1 LSPAACQN
9 IVITLCKKS
18 VSEHPTCKYF
28 TENLQQYDV
37 GKTLIML
44 LQMYVIH
51 LAAGRGFF
59 MAGCPMWRKH
69 METIGTLWLYLVFFG
84 IVSIMLVIDFIGFKH
99 QHGQEVK
106 IRTAAYWSVAW
117 VSVAA
122 LFGGGLWLYLEQTAG
137 VVLANQKVMEYF
149 AGYLLEKSLAIDN
162 VFVWLMIFAAFAIPP
177 ALQRQLLLYGV
188 LGAIVLRTIFIFIG
202 AWFVQEFS
210 WILYLFGAF
219 LVYTGY
225 KFLRGHNDEAS
236 NIEDMPL
243 LKWLRKHMRITPQ
256 LEGNKFFIRKD
267 GLLWATPL
275 FLVLILVE
283 ASDVIFAM
291 DSIPAIFAVTTD
303 PFIVLTANLMAILGL
318 RAMFFLL
325 SGAASKMYYLPYGL
339 GVILVFIGFKML
351 MLDVFH
357 MPIWISLGF
366 IVIVLAI
373 TALLSIRHNKKY
385 NIHQL

>member
-1 LSPAACQN
+1 
-9 IVITLCKKS
+9 
-18 VSEHPTCKYF
+18 
-28 TENLQQYDV
+28 
-37 GKTLIML
+37 
-44 LQMYVIH
+44 
-51 LAAGRGFF
+51 
-59 MAGCPMWRKH
+59 MASRPMWRIH
-69 METIGTLWLYLVFFG
+69 METVGTLWLYLVFFA
-84 IVSIMLVIDFIGFKH
+84 IVAVMLVIDFVGFKH

-106 IRTAAYWSVAW
+106 VRTAAYWSIAW
-117 VSVAA
+117 VSVAT

-137 VVLANQKVMEYF
+137 TAIANAKVMECF

-177 ALQRQLLLYGV
+177 VLQRKLLLYGV

-219 LVYTGY
+219 LVYTGF
-225 KFLRGHNDEAS
+225 KFLRGQHEEDS
-236 NIEDMPL
+236 NIEDMAI

-256 LEGNKFFIRKD
+256 LQGDKFFVRQN

-283 ASDVIFAM
+283 ASDVIFAV

-325 SGAASKMYYLPYGL
+325 SGAASKMHYLPYGL
-339 GVILVFIGFKML
+339 GLILVFIGFKML

-357 MPIWISLGF
+357 MPIWISLSF
-366 IVIVLAI
+366 IVIVLTVTAI
-373 TALLSIRHNKKY
+373 LSIRHSKRHNETT
-385 NIHQL
+385 L

>member
-1 LSPAACQN
+1 
-9 IVITLCKKS
+9 
-18 VSEHPTCKYF
+18 
-28 TENLQQYDV
+28 
-37 GKTLIML
+37 
-44 LQMYVIH
+44 
-51 LAAGRGFF
+51 
-59 MAGCPMWRKH
+59 
-69 METIGTLWLYLVFFG
+69 METIGTLWLYLVFFA
-84 IVSIMLVIDFIGFKH
+84 IVAVMLVIDFVGFKH

-106 IRTAAYWSVAW
+106 VRTAAYWSIAW
-117 VSVAA
+117 VSVAT

-137 VVLANQKVMEYF
+137 TAIANAKVMEYF

-177 ALQRQLLLYGV
+177 ALQRKLLLYGV

-210 WILYLFGAF
+210 WILYIFGAF
-219 LVYTGY
+219 LVYTGF
-225 KFLRGHNDEAS
+225 KFLRGQHEEDS
-236 NIEDMPL
+236 NIEDMAI

-256 LEGNKFFIRKD
+256 LQGDKFFVRQN

-283 ASDVIFAM
+283 ASDVIFAV

-325 SGAASKMYYLPYGL
+325 SGAASKMHYLPYGL
-339 GVILVFIGFKML
+339 GIILVFIGFKML

-357 MPIWISLGF
+357 MPIWISLSF
-366 IVIVLAI
+366 IVIVLTVTAI
-373 TALLSIRHNKKY
+373 LSIRHSKKY
-385 NIHQL
+385 NETTL

>member
-1 LSPAACQN
+1 
-9 IVITLCKKS
+9 
-18 VSEHPTCKYF
+18 
-28 TENLQQYDV
+28 
-37 GKTLIML
+37 
-44 LQMYVIH
+44 
-51 LAAGRGFF
+51 
-59 MAGCPMWRKH
+59 MASRPMWRIH
-69 METIGTLWLYLVFFG
+69 METIGTLWLYLVFFA
-84 IVSIMLVIDFIGFKH
+84 IVAVMLVIDFVGFKH

-106 IRTAAYWSVAW
+106 VRTAAYWSIAW
-117 VSVAA
+117 VSVAT

-137 VVLANQKVMEYF
+137 AAIANTKVMEYF

-177 ALQRQLLLYGV
+177 ALQRKLLLYGV

-219 LVYTGY
+219 LVYTGF
-225 KFLRGHNDEAS
+225 KFLRGQHEEGS
-236 NIEDMPL
+236 NIEDMAI

-256 LEGNKFFIRKD
+256 LQGDKFFVRQN

-283 ASDVIFAM
+283 ASDVIFAV

-325 SGAASKMYYLPYGL
+325 SGAASKMHYLPYGL
-339 GVILVFIGFKML
+339 GLILVFIGFKML

-357 MPIWISLGF
+357 MPIWISLSF
-366 IVIVLAI
+366 IVIVLTVTAI
-373 TALLSIRHNKKY
+373 LSIRHSKKH
-385 NIHQL
+385 NETML

>member
-1 LSPAACQN
+1 
-9 IVITLCKKS
+9 
-18 VSEHPTCKYF
+18 
-28 TENLQQYDV
+28 
-37 GKTLIML
+37 
-44 LQMYVIH
+44 
-51 LAAGRGFF
+51 
-59 MAGCPMWRKH
+59 
-69 METIGTLWLYLVFFG
+69 METIGTLWLYLVFFA
-84 IVSIMLVIDFIGFKH
+84 IVAVMLIIDFVGFKH

-106 IRTAAYWSVAW
+106 VRTAAYWSIAW
-117 VSVAA
+117 VSVAT

-137 VVLANQKVMEYF
+137 TAIANAKVMEYF

-177 ALQRQLLLYGV
+177 ALQRKLLLYGV

-210 WILYLFGAF
+210 WILYIFGAF
-219 LVYTGY
+219 LVYTGF
-225 KFLRGHNDEAS
+225 KFLRGQDEEES
-236 NIEDMPL
+236 NIEDMAI
-243 LKWLRKHMRITPQ
+243 LKWLRKRMRITPQ
-256 LEGNKFFIRKD
+256 LEGDKFFIRKN

-283 ASDVIFAM
+283 ASDVIFAV

-325 SGAASKMYYLPYGL
+325 SGAASKMHYLPYGL
-339 GVILVFIGFKML
+339 GIILVFIGFKML

-357 MPIWISLGF
+357 MPIWISLSF
-366 IVIVLAI
+366 IVIVLTI
-373 TALLSIRHNKKY
+373 TAILSIRHSKKH
-385 NIHQL
+385 NQTTL

>member
-1 LSPAACQN
+1 
-9 IVITLCKKS
+9 
-18 VSEHPTCKYF
+18 
-28 TENLQQYDV
+28 
-37 GKTLIML
+37 
-44 LQMYVIH
+44 
-51 LAAGRGFF
+51 
-59 MAGCPMWRKH
+59 
-69 METIGTLWLYLVFFG
+69 METIGTLWLYLVFFA
-84 IVSIMLVIDFIGFKH
+84 IVAVMLIIDFVGFKH

-106 IRTAAYWSVAW
+106 VRTAAYWSIAW
-117 VSVAA
+117 VSVAT

-137 VVLANQKVMEYF
+137 TAIANAKVMEYF

-177 ALQRQLLLYGV
+177 ALQRKLLLYGV
-188 LGAIVLRTIFIFIG
+188 LGAIVLRTIFIFIA

-210 WILYLFGAF
+210 WILYIFGAF
-219 LVYTGY
+219 LVYTGF
-225 KFLRGHNDEAS
+225 KFLRGQHEEDS
-236 NIEDMPL
+236 NIEDMAI

-256 LEGNKFFIRKD
+256 LQGDKFFVRQN

-283 ASDVIFAM
+283 ASDVIFAV

-325 SGAASKMYYLPYGL
+325 SGAASKMHYLPYGL
-339 GVILVFIGFKML
+339 GIILVFIGFKML

-357 MPIWISLGF
+357 MPIWISLSF
-366 IVIVLAI
+366 IVIVLTVTAI
-373 TALLSIRHNKKY
+373 LSIRHSKKY
-385 NIHQL
+385 NETTL

>member
-1 LSPAACQN
+1 MESIGNPWLYLAFFA
-9 IVITLCKKS
+9 IVA
-18 VSEHPTCKYF
+18 
-28 TENLQQYDV
+28 
-37 GKTLIML
+37 IML
-44 LQMYVIH
+44 L
-51 LAAGRGFF
+51 
-59 MAGCPMWRKH
+59 
-69 METIGTLWLYLVFFG
+69 
-84 IVSIMLVIDFIGFKH
+84 IDFLGFK
-99 QHGQEVK
+99 QKEGQEVK
-106 IRTAAYWSVAW
+106 IKTAAYWSIAW
-117 VSVAA
+117 VSIAA
-122 LFGGGLWLYLEQTAG
+122 LFGGGLWLYLQQTVG
-137 VVLANQKVMEYF
+137 VNIANAKTMEYF

-177 ALQRQLLLYGV
+177 ALQRKILLYGV

-210 WILYLFGAF
+210 WILYIFGAF
-219 LVYTGY
+219 LVYTGF
-225 KFLRGHNDEAS
+225 KLLKGQDEEDA
-236 NIEDMPL
+236 NIEDMAI

-256 LEGNKFFIRKD
+256 LEGTKFFVRQN

-283 ASDVIFAM
+283 ASDVIFAV

-325 SGAASKMYYLPYGL
+325 AGAASKMHYLPYGL
-339 GVILVFIGFKML
+339 GIILVFIGFKML

-366 IVIVLAI
+366 IVIVLTI
-373 TALLSIRHNKKY
+373 TAWLSIQHNKKQEL
-385 NIHQL
+385 NT

>member
-1 LSPAACQN
+1 
-9 IVITLCKKS
+9 
-18 VSEHPTCKYF
+18 
-28 TENLQQYDV
+28 
-37 GKTLIML
+37 
-44 LQMYVIH
+44 
-51 LAAGRGFF
+51 
-59 MAGCPMWRKH
+59 
-69 METIGTLWLYLVFFG
+69 METIGTLWLYLVFFA
-84 IVSIMLVIDFIGFKH
+84 IVAVMLIIDFVGFKH
-99 QHGQEVK
+99 QHGQAVK
-106 IRTAAYWSVAW
+106 VRTAAYWSIAW
-117 VSVAA
+117 VSVAT

-137 VVLANQKVMEYF
+137 TAIANAKVMEYF

-177 ALQRQLLLYGV
+177 ALQRKLLLYGV

-210 WILYLFGAF
+210 WILYIFGAF
-219 LVYTGY
+219 LVYTGF
-225 KFLRGHNDEAS
+225 KFLRGQHEEDS
-236 NIEDMPL
+236 NIEDMAI

-256 LEGNKFFIRKD
+256 LQGDKFFVRQN

-283 ASDVIFAM
+283 ASDVIFAV

-325 SGAASKMYYLPYGL
+325 SGAASKMHYLPYGL
-339 GVILVFIGFKML
+339 GIILVFIGFKML

-357 MPIWISLGF
+357 MPIWISLSF
-366 IVIVLAI
+366 IVIVLTVTAI
-373 TALLSIRHNKKY
+373 LSIRHSKKY
-385 NIHQL
+385 NETTL

>member
-1 LSPAACQN
+1 MESIGN
-9 IVITLCKKS
+9 I
-18 VSEHPTCKYF
+18 
-28 TENLQQYDV
+28 
-37 GKTLIML
+37 
-44 LQMYVIH
+44 
-51 LAAGRGFF
+51 
-59 MAGCPMWRKH
+59 
-69 METIGTLWLYLVFFG
+69 WLYLAFFA
-84 IVSIMLVIDFIGFKH
+84 IVMVMLAIDFLGFK
-99 QHGQEVK
+99 QKEGQTVQV
-106 IRTAAYWSVAW
+106 RAAAYWSIAW
-117 VSVAA
+117 VSVAM
-122 LFGGGLWLYLEQTAG
+122 LFSGGLWLYLKQTAG
-137 VVLANQKVMEYF
+137 LDVANTKVMEYL

-177 ALQRQLLLYGV
+177 ALQRKILLYGV

-219 LVYTGY
+219 LVYTGF
-225 KFLRGHNDEAS
+225 KFLRGQDDEDS
-236 NIEDMPL
+236 NIEDMAI

-256 LEGNKFFIRKD
+256 LEGSRFFVRKE

-283 ASDVIFAM
+283 ASDVIFAV
-291 DSIPAIFAVTTD
+291 DSIPAIFAVTSD

-325 SGAASKMYYLPYGL
+325 AGAATKMHYLPYGL
-339 GVILVFIGFKML
+339 GIILVFIGFKML

-357 MPIWISLGF
+357 MPIWISLSF

-373 TALLSIRHNKKY
+373 TAWLSIRHSRK
-385 NIHQL
+385 HHETTL

>member
-1 LSPAACQN
+1 
-9 IVITLCKKS
+9 
-18 VSEHPTCKYF
+18 
-28 TENLQQYDV
+28 
-37 GKTLIML
+37 
-44 LQMYVIH
+44 
-51 LAAGRGFF
+51 
-59 MAGCPMWRKH
+59 
-69 METIGTLWLYLVFFG
+69 METIGTLWLYLVFFA
-84 IVSIMLVIDFIGFKH
+84 IVAVMLVIDFVGFKH

-106 IRTAAYWSVAW
+106 VRTAAYWSIAW
-117 VSVAA
+117 VSVAT

-137 VVLANQKVMEYF
+137 AAIANTKVMEYF

-188 LGAIVLRTIFIFIG
+188 LGAIILRTIFIFIG

-210 WILYLFGAF
+210 WILYIFGAF
-219 LVYTGY
+219 LVYTGF
-225 KFLRGHNDEAS
+225 KFLRGQHEEDS
-236 NIEDMPL
+236 NIEDMAI

-256 LEGNKFFIRKD
+256 LQGDKFFVRQN

-283 ASDVIFAM
+283 ASDVIFAV

-325 SGAASKMYYLPYGL
+325 SGAASKMHYLPYGL
-339 GVILVFIGFKML
+339 GLILVFIGFKML

-357 MPIWISLGF
+357 MPIWISLSF
-366 IVIVLAI
+366 IVIVLTVTAI
-373 TALLSIRHNKKY
+373 LSIRHSKKH
-385 NIHQL
+385 NETTL

>member
-1 LSPAACQN
+1 
-9 IVITLCKKS
+9 
-18 VSEHPTCKYF
+18 
-28 TENLQQYDV
+28 
-37 GKTLIML
+37 
-44 LQMYVIH
+44 
-51 LAAGRGFF
+51 
-59 MAGCPMWRKH
+59 
-69 METIGTLWLYLVFFG
+69 METIGTLWLYLVFFA
-84 IVSIMLVIDFIGFKH
+84 IVAVMLVIDFVGFKH

-106 IRTAAYWSVAW
+106 VRTAAYWSIAW
-117 VSVAA
+117 VSVAT

-137 VVLANQKVMEYF
+137 AAIANTKVMEYF

-177 ALQRQLLLYGV
+177 ALQRKLLLYGV

-210 WILYLFGAF
+210 WILYVFGAF
-219 LVYTGY
+219 LVYTGF
-225 KFLRGHNDEAS
+225 KFLRGQHEEDS
-236 NIEDMPL
+236 NIEDMAI

-256 LEGNKFFIRKD
+256 LQGDRFFVRQN

-283 ASDVIFAM
+283 ASDVIFAV

-325 SGAASKMYYLPYGL
+325 SGAASKMHYLPYGL
-339 GVILVFIGFKML
+339 GLILVFIGFKML

-357 MPIWISLGF
+357 MPIWISLSF
-366 IVIVLAI
+366 IVIVLTVTAI
-373 TALLSIRHNKKY
+373 LSIRHSKKY
-385 NIHQL
+385 NETTL